1 MSSPGIIVAF
11 DIIKHIISNFFPVP
25 VYSSMNVLSLLAGK
39 ETLHAALSRQS
50 PRRHNAIIK
59 ASVTSSAVICDFIGQ
74 DRPGLLITPR

>member
-1 MSSPGIIVAF
+1 
-11 DIIKHIISNFFPVP
+11 
-25 VYSSMNVLSLLAGK
+25 
-39 ETLHAALSRQS
+39 LSRQS